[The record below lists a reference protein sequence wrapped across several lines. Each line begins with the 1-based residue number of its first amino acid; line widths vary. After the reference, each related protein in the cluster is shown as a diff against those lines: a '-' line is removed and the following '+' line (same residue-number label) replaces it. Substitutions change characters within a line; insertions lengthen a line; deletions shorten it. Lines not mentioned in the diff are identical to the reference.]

1 MAVIHDPATQGLDAG
16 LGPVRLVITDECVL
30 VRGSRGPAT
39 TIVWR
44 DGQTRWKADGRIV
57 FRNLDGTRVVLRDG
71 DQVTLGGYSPTDIG
85 GIPPLAPWIVR
96 PNASCPA
103 EQWQAHEVRLVR

>member
-1 MAVIHDPATQGLDAG
+1 MAVVHDPATQGLDAG
-16 LGPVRLVITDECVL
+16 MGPVRLVITDKCVTAQ
-30 VRGSRGPAT
+30 GSRGPGR

-71 DQVTLGGYSPTDIG
+71 DRVMFGGYSPTNNE

-96 PNASCPA
+96 PNAACPA
-103 EQWQAHEVRLVR
+103 EQWQAHEVRVVR